1 MKESE
6 LAFWQKTAR
15 HYTRSMDRFAP
26 LYAAVCERIRPH
38 LSRDMN
44 VLELACGTGQLSFPL
59 SPYVRLWEATDAAPA
74 MIQEAK
80 KRIGS
85 SRLHFSV
92 QDAAHLP
99 YAPESFDAVVIA
111 NALHILPEPD
121 RVLREIQRVLKP
133 GGWLF
138 APTFVH
144 GGGRLARLRT
154 WCMERTGFHVYH
166 RWNAGEFVSYLSM
179 HDFWVVEHALPGG
192 RVLPLCCAAC
202 RWTPAERITAQ
213 SRSEGRLHG
222 RYPGTG
228 LGTAE

>member
-1 MKESE
+1 MKETGA
-6 LAFWQKTAR
+6 AFWQKIAR
-15 HYTRSMDRFAP
+15 HYPSMMKRSAP
-26 LYAAVCERIRPH
+26 LYSEICSRVRPH

-44 VLELACGTGQLSFPL
+44 VLELACGTGQLSVPL

-179 HDFWVVEHALPGG
+179 RDFWVVEHALLGG

-202 RWTPAERITAQ
+202 RWTPAEQITAQ

>member
-15 HYTRSMDRFAP
+15 HYTRSMDRSAP

-144 GGGRLARLRT
+144 GGG
-154 WCMERTGFHVYH
+154 
-166 RWNAGEFVSYLSM
+166 FVSYLSM
-179 HDFWVVEHALPGG
+179 HDFWVVEHALLGG

>member
-15 HYTRSMDRFAP
+15 HYTRSMDRSAP

-85 SRLHFSV
+85 SRLQCPAHPAGAGSRAPGDPAGSEAGRMVVCPYLCPRRRAAGKASHLVYGANRFPCLPPLERWRVCLLSV
-92 QDAAHLP
+92 HARFL
-99 YAPESFDAVVIA
+99 
-111 NALHILPEPD
+111 
-121 RVLREIQRVLKP
+121 
-133 GGWLF
+133 
-138 APTFVH
+138 
-144 GGGRLARLRT
+144 GGGART
-154 WCMERTGFHVYH
+154 
-166 RWNAGEFVSYLSM
+166 AGR
-179 HDFWVVEHALPGG
+179 P
-192 RVLPLCCAAC
+192 CAAPLL
-202 RWTPAERITAQ
+202 RRLPVDTGGTDHRAEQ
-213 SRSEGRLHG
+213 E
-222 RYPGTG
+222 
-228 LGTAE
+228 

>member
-15 HYTRSMDRFAP
+15 HYTRSMDRSAP

-85 SRLHFSV
+85 SRLHFSGCR
-92 QDAAHLP
+92 P
-99 YAPESFDAVVIA
+99 S
-111 NALHILPEPD
+111 AL
-121 RVLREIQRVLKP
+121 RAGVLRRGGHRQCPAHPAGAGSRAPGDPAGSEAGRMVVCPYLCPRRRAAGKASHLVYGANRFPCLPPLERRRVCL
-133 GGWLF
+133 LS
-138 APTFVH
+138 VH
-144 GGGRLARLRT
+144 ARFLGGGART
-154 WCMERTGFHVYH
+154 
-166 RWNAGEFVSYLSM
+166 AGR
-179 HDFWVVEHALPGG
+179 P
-192 RVLPLCCAAC
+192 CAAPLL
-202 RWTPAERITAQ
+202 RRLPVDTGGTDHRAEQ
-213 SRSEGRLHG
+213 E
-222 RYPGTG
+222 
-228 LGTAE
+228 

>member
-6 LAFWQKTAR
+6 LAFWQKTAL
-15 HYTRSMDRFAP
+15 HYTRSMDRSAP

-111 NALHILPEPD
+111 NALTSCRSRI
-121 RVLREIQRVLKP
+121 
-133 GGWLF
+133 
-138 APTFVH
+138 ACS
-144 GGGRLARLRT
+144 GRSS
-154 WCMERTGFHVYH
+154 GF
-166 RWNAGEFVSYLSM
+166 
-179 HDFWVVEHALPGG
+179 
-192 RVLPLCCAAC
+192 
-202 RWTPAERITAQ
+202 
-213 SRSEGRLHG
+213 
-222 RYPGTG
+222 
-228 LGTAE
+228 

>member
-15 HYTRSMDRFAP
+15 HYTRSMDRSAP

-85 SRLHFSV
+85 TSLSRMPPICPTRRCPSTRWSS
-92 QDAAHLP
+92 P
-99 YAPESFDAVVIA
+99 MPCTSCRSRIA
-111 NALHILPEPD
+111 CS
-121 RVLREIQRVLKP
+121 
-133 GGWLF
+133 
-138 APTFVH
+138 
-144 GGGRLARLRT
+144 GRSS
-154 WCMERTGFHVYH
+154 GF
-166 RWNAGEFVSYLSM
+166 
-179 HDFWVVEHALPGG
+179 
-192 RVLPLCCAAC
+192 
-202 RWTPAERITAQ
+202 
-213 SRSEGRLHG
+213 
-222 RYPGTG
+222 
-228 LGTAE
+228 

>member
-1 MKESE
+1 M
-6 LAFWQKTAR
+6 
-15 HYTRSMDRFAP
+15 
-26 LYAAVCERIRPH
+26 
-38 LSRDMN
+38 
-44 VLELACGTGQLSFPL
+44 
-59 SPYVRLWEATDAAPA
+59 
-74 MIQEAK
+74 
-80 KRIGS
+80 
-85 SRLHFSV
+85 
-92 QDAAHLP
+92 
-99 YAPESFDAVVIA
+99 
-111 NALHILPEPD
+111 
-121 RVLREIQRVLKP
+121 LREIQRVLKP

-154 WCMERTGFHVYH
+154 WCMERTGFHVYR

-179 HDFWVVEHALPGG
+179 HDFWVVEHALLGG

>member
-15 HYTRSMDRFAP
+15 HYTRSMDRSAP

-92 QDAAHLP
+92 QDA
-99 YAPESFDAVVIA
+99 A

-179 HDFWVVEHALPGG
+179 HDFWVVEHALLGG
-192 RVLPLCCAAC
+192 RALPLCCAAC

>member
-1 MKESE
+1 MKGSE
-6 LAFWQKTAR
+6 LAFWQKMAR
-15 HYTRSMDRFAP
+15 HYTKFMDRSAP

-59 SPYVRLWEATDAAPA
+59 SPYVRLWEATDAAPT

-144 GGGRLARLRT
+144 G
-154 WCMERTGFHVYH
+154 
-166 RWNAGEFVSYLSM
+166 
-179 HDFWVVEHALPGG
+179 
-192 RVLPLCCAAC
+192 
-202 RWTPAERITAQ
+202 
-213 SRSEGRLHG
+213 
-222 RYPGTG
+222 
-228 LGTAE
+228 

>member
-15 HYTRSMDRFAP
+15 HYTRSMDRSAP

-59 SPYVRLWEATDAAPA
+59 SPYVRLWEATDRSHYDPGGEKAD
-74 MIQEAK
+74 
-80 KRIGS
+80 
-85 SRLHFSV
+85 RLLTPPLLCPGCRPS
-92 QDAAHLP
+92 
-99 YAPESFDAVVIA
+99 
-111 NALHILPEPD
+111 AL
-121 RVLREIQRVLKP
+121 RAGVLRRGGHRQCPAHPAGAGSRAP
-133 GGWLF
+133 GDPAGSE
-138 APTFVH
+138 A
-144 GGGRLARLRT
+144 GRMVVCPYLCPRRRAAGKASHL
-154 WCMERTGFHVYH
+154 VYGAN
-166 RWNAGEFVSYLSM
+166 RFPCLPPLVSYLSM
-179 HDFWVVEHALPGG
+179 HDFWVVEHALLGG

>member
-1 MKESE
+1 
-6 LAFWQKTAR
+6 
-15 HYTRSMDRFAP
+15 
-26 LYAAVCERIRPH
+26 
-38 LSRDMN
+38 
-44 VLELACGTGQLSFPL
+44 
-59 SPYVRLWEATDAAPA
+59 

-144 GGGRLARLRT
+144 GGGRLARLCT

-179 HDFWVVEHALPGG
+179 HDFWVVEHALAGG
-192 RVLPLCCAAC
+192 RVLPFVAP
-202 RWTPAERITAQ
+202 PAGGHRRNGSPRRAGVKDALHREI
-213 SRSEGRLHG
+213 SRNR
-222 RYPGTG
+222 TG
-228 LGTAE
+228 NR